1 VTLLSTG
8 TSEPACTERDPLA
21 LAAVWPAMAASRRRP
36 SVFLTPEWLA
46 VARAHDPHESL
57 TLAMGD
63 APTGI
68 IAASRAA
75 DGTIRFGGGD
85 LTDEHDVLAPE
96 GSERQVAE
104 SFARWLVAN
113 AGRVEL
119 EFVPE
124 DVPTL
129 DVVAATLG
137 AAGFTVERA
146 RQVTAPRLPLP
157 ADFEAF
163 VQGLGKKERHEL
175 RRKMRR
181 LEAAGAARFRFATE
195 AERPA
200 VLDRFFALHRLS
212 RGDKADFMNGANERF
227 FRDVADALAPLGRL
241 RLGVVS
247 LDGVD
252 VAVLFGFAYA
262 GTLALYNA
270 AYDPGL
276 ASLSIG
282 IASHA
287 WTIRAAI
294 AEGGFHTYDLLR
306 GDEPLE
312 PEAGGAEVVLV
323 RLVAKAR
330 A

>member
-1 VTLLSTG
+1 MTLLTTG
-8 TSEPACTERDPLA
+8 TSEPTCTERDPLA
-21 LAAVWPAMAASRRRP
+21 LATAWATLADSRARP
-36 SVFLTPEWLA
+36 SIFLTPEWLA
-46 VARAHDPHESL
+46 VARRHDPDTAL
-57 TLAMGD
+57 TLAVG
-63 APTGI
+63 AVPEGI
-68 IAASRAA
+68 VPASRGA

-85 LTDEHDVLAPE
+85 LTDEHDVLAAA
-96 GSERQVAE
+96 GGERRVAE
-104 SFARWLVAN
+104 AFAGWLSLN
-113 AGRVEL
+113 APRVEL
-119 EFVPE
+119 EYVPE

-129 DVVAATLG
+129 DIVGAALA
-137 AAGFTVERA
+137 AAGFSVERS

-157 ADFEAF
+157 GDFEAY
-163 VQGLGKKERHEL
+163 VQSLGKKERHEL

-181 LEAAGAARFRFATE
+181 LEAAGEARFRFATDG
-195 AERPA
+195 ERPA

-212 RGDKADFMNGANERF
+212 RGEKAEFMSEANVRF

-247 LDGVD
+247 LDGSD
-252 VAVLFGFAYA
+252 VAVLFAFAYA

-270 AYDPGL
+270 GYDPGL

-287 WTIRAAI
+287 WAIRAAI

-306 GDEPLE
+306 GDEPYKYDLGATDLWLE
-312 PEAGGAEVVLV
+312 
-323 RLVAKAR
+323 RLVAVR